1 LADGVVMHFNPVQRS
16 LANNVFQQA
25 EGLARQYFRLNR
37 DEMKKYRYDVKTLAH
52 LEKHEVRD
60 GAFAHLCRY
69 HFNKDQDSEKSGDLY
84 FYRVCLQDNRILD
97 AVERGHS
104 FVRLNPLLLYI
115 AAHELVHI
123 IRFEAREIDFDA
135 TREEKEREEDK
146 VHTITRDLL
155 QSSISPDLRLIFD
168 CFSNRYKIGDI
179 FN

>member
-1 LADGVVMHFNPVQRS
+1 MHFNPTQRT
-16 LANNVFQQA
+16 LANNAFQRA
-25 EGLARQYFRLNR
+25 EALASQHFRLNR
-37 DEMKKYRYDVKTLAH
+37 EKMKNYRYDVKTLAH
-52 LEKHEVRD
+52 LEKHEVKE

-69 HFNKDQDSEKSGDLY
+69 HFDRCQEQEGRGDSY

-97 AVERGHS
+97 AVDRGHS
-104 FVRLNPLLLYI
+104 FVRFNPLLLYI

-135 TREEKEREEDK
+135 SHEEKEREEDK
-146 VHTITRDLL
+146 VHSITRDLL
-155 QSSISPDLRLIFD
+155 QPCITPDLGLIFD

>member
-1 LADGVVMHFNPVQRS
+1 MHFNPTQKTVASNAFQRAEA
-16 LANNVFQQA
+16 LAGQH
-25 EGLARQYFRLNR
+25 FRLNR
-37 DEMKKYRYDVKTLAH
+37 EKMKNYRYDVKTLAD
-52 LEKHEVRD
+52 LEKHEVKD

-69 HFNKDQDSEKSGDLY
+69 HFNRDQEPEVRTDSY

-123 IRFEAREIDFDA
+123 IRFEAREIDFNA
-135 TREEKEREEDK
+135 SHEEKEREEEK
-146 VHTITRDLL
+146 VHSITRDLL
-155 QSSISPDLRLIFD
+155 QPCITPDLGLIFD